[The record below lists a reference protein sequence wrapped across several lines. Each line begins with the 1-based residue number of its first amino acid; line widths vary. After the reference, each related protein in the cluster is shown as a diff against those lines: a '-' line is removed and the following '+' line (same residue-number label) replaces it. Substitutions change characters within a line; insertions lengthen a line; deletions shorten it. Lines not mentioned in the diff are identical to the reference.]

1 MTDRPPI
8 EVFRLDIADDAP
20 VPAALRGGAVAI
32 GNFDGVHRGHQALI
46 RTAAGT
52 GAPPIAATFEPH
64 PRAVLQPGASH
75 FRLNQPA
82 TRNRLLA
89 IAGAEG
95 IVEIAF
101 HRDLAALSAEAFA
114 RTVLAERLGARF
126 VVVGEG
132 FRFGNRRAGDTDL
145 LAALGRELGF
155 EVRVLPPVTD
165 ETGEIISSG
174 RARDALRHGMI
185 DLANAVL
192 GYRWFVQGTVVAG
205 DRRGRELGYPTANIA
220 LPDPIELRHG
230 IYAVT
235 ARWDG
240 GTPLPAIASYGV
252 RPVFEGSEPLLEVHL
267 FDRDDDLYGREL
279 TIAFLAWLR
288 PEENFESV
296 DALIRQMDADSAAAR
311 AIHAETSPGSRIDV
325 ALGNGA

>member
-8 EVFRLDIADDAP
+8 EVFRLDIANDAP
-20 VPAALRGGAVAI
+20 VRAALRGGAVAI

-82 TRNRLLA
+82 TRNRLLS

-101 HRDLAALSAEAFA
+101 HREMAALSAEAFA
-114 RTVLAERLGARF
+114 KTILADRLGARHR
-126 VVVGEG
+126 GQAAA
-132 FRFGNRRAGDTDL
+132 RLAGHTEL
-145 LAALGRELGF
+145 LAALGREFGF

-192 GYRWFVQGTVVAG
+192 GYRWFVEGTVVAG

-235 ARWDG
+235 ARWEG

-267 FDRDDDLYGREL
+267 FDREDDLYGREL
-279 TIAFLAWLR
+279 TITFLAWLR

-311 AIHAETSPGSRIDV
+311 AIHAETSTDSRIDV